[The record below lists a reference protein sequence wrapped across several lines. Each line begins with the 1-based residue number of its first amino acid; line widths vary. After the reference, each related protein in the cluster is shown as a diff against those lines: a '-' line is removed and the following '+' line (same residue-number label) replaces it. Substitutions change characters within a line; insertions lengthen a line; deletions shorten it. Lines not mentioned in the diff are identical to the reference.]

1 MADEKSTKPRGMVHR
16 AQAQCAKWL
25 HQLRR
30 ARQSLPDSPPVDRA
44 EREFHDAVMLYWEQI
59 KRFAHRENIEREWHE
74 TAHESIPTDEG
85 TLASVRELRLATV
98 ADQVERVNPE
108 TMGTR
113 IETVT
118 EAWTMTP
125 PQALAVY
132 DQLDECSNKLGF
144 DAEPVNIRKRF
155 GYLEVEDEEEVET
168 TEFGPKPVETPA

>member
-1 MADEKSTKPRGMVHR
+1 MVHR

-30 ARQSLPDSPPVDRA
+30 ARQSLPNSPPVDRA